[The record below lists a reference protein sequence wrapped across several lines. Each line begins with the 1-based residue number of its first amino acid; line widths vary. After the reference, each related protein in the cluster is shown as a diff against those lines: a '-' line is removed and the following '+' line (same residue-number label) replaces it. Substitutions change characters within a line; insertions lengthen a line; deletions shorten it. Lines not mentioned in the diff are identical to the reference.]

1 MTARRPRVAVLS
13 ATAMLLAVSAAHG
26 EEAGRAEEPDPAR
39 LDAIERSLTQEG
51 ARADSLAKESK
62 SLAGEVERLQGELI
76 ATARAAQDREE
87 EMSELEATLET
98 LEDAAAEREAELA
111 ERRGQLTDIVGALQ
125 RLALR
130 PPEALLLGPAKPLD
144 TVRGAMLLGVALPG
158 VEGRARAL
166 KAELDS
172 LRELRDEIDARQR
185 ALAEAAAALASERE
199 RLAAL
204 LEEKRRLQA
213 ATEGERAAAEL
224 RMAALGREAA
234 DLKELMARI
243 AVAPPPMPGT
253 KPAPPDAPGEAGSE
267 ALPEAEAPPARAEP
281 AALQPLARPP
291 AIRPFPTEQASLTMP
306 ARGRITRHYG
316 ETAGNGQ
323 TSKGVLISTRPYAQI
338 VAPFDGQVM
347 FRGPF
352 RGYGEILILE
362 HAGGYHTLLAGLGRT
377 DAIVGQWLLAGE
389 PVGIMGATGG
399 GNPELYL
406 ELRRDG
412 QPINPLPWLAI
423 SDSDTE

>member
-1 MTARRPRVAVLS
+1 MTARRSRRRIAVLS
-13 ATAMLLAVSAAHG
+13 ATAMLLAVSAVHG
-26 EEAGRAEEPDPAR
+26 QEDGQADEPDAAR
-39 LDAIERSLTQEG
+39 LDEIERSLEREG
-51 ARADSLAKESK
+51 ERAETLAKESK

-76 ATARAAQDREE
+76 AAAKAAQDREE

-125 RLALR
+125 RLALQ

-144 TVRGAMLLGVALPG
+144 TVRGATLLGVALPA

-172 LRELRDEIDARQR
+172 LRELRDEIDTRQR
-185 ALAEAAAALASERE
+185 ALADAAAALSSERE
-199 RLAAL
+199 RLASL
-204 LEEKRRLQA
+204 LEEKRQLQA
-213 ATEGERAAAEL
+213 ETEDERKGAEL

-243 AVAPPPMPGT
+243 AVVPPPVPGP
-253 KPAPPDAPGEAGSE
+253 KPAPPDAPRAQGT
-267 ALPEAEAPPARAEP
+267 PQAEEPPARAEP

-291 AIRPFPTEQASLTMP
+291 AIRQFPAEQASLTMP
-306 ARGRITRHYG
+306 ARGEITGRYG
-316 ETAGNGQ
+316 ETAENGQ

-412 QPINPLPWLAI
+412 QPINPLPWLAV
-423 SDSDTE
+423 SHSDTE